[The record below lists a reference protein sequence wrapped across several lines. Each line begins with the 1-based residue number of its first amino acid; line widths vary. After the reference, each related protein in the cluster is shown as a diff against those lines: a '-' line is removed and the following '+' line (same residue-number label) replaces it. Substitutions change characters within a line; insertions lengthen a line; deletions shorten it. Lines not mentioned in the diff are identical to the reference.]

1 MNENKILNKVRAL
14 LGMEVK
20 LEQMKLT
27 DGVSVLEA
35 DAFEAG
41 NEVFIVTEDE
51 QKIPLPVGEYELEDM
66 RILVVLEEGIIADVR
81 EAAEPEV
88 EVEVEEPEVEAGMP
102 VEEEM
107 AAEAAPT
114 AKKIIE
120 SIVKESHFKE
130 MEALQKE
137 NETLKAE
144 LAKLSAQPTE
154 EAKEEEAP
162 VELAAVEA
170 EPKPILHNPE
180 NAQPVELFKLTPKK
194 ARTTM
199 DSILE
204 KLNK

>member
-35 DAFEAG
+35 DVFEAG

-51 QKIPLPVGEYELEDM
+51 QKIPVPVGEYELEDM
-66 RILVVLEEGIIADVR
+66 RILVVTEEGMIAEIK
-81 EAAEPEV
+81 EAEEEAPEV
-88 EVEVEEPEVEAGMP
+88 EVEIEQPEAAS

-107 AAEAAPT
+107 AAEAPV
-114 AKKIIE
+114 KKTVE
-120 SIVKESHFKE
+120 SIIKETFFSKME
-130 MEALQKE
+130 ELAAENEALK
-137 NETLKAE
+137 TE
-144 LAKLSAQPTE
+144 LAALKTASTE
-154 EAKEEEAP
+154 EAKEEAP
-162 VELAAVEA
+162 VELAAADA

-180 NAQPVELFKLTPKK
+180 NAQPVEMFKFASKK
-194 ARTTM
+194 SKSTM
-199 DSILE
+199 DRIFE